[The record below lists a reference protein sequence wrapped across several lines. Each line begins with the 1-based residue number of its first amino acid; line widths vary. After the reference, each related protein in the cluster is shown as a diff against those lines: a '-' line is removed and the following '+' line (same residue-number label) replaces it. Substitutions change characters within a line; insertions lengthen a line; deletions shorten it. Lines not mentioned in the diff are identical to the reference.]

1 MLAASENTAV
11 HRKASEIADDDTSVD
26 TSTGSSS
33 TTTDAEYVPLE
44 LFDYEIAKWLANSEL
59 KKQQKGVD
67 EEMARHDRL
76 QVLSRATAFGAL
88 SDYVIGGATLQREN
102 QSLLIDEY
110 WSPVSIDVKYRGL
123 NKAQIRGVLVLQ
135 NAFRTWIILKR
146 YREALK
152 SKSSPG
158 TRSFGD
164 EKSIATALYIQ
175 SSVRRVIAQKAVET
189 KIMENIARDKAFAK
203 FCLTLKTG
211 VMVTMYSRKY
221 GTSPSR
227 KLSLDDSLTHLTF
240 SASFGSKGK
249 VELKSI
255 HKVHTGISETMYPH
269 SRQPQLSRC
278 ICLECLG
285 ERVMDLELNT
295 AKQTREMYQGFDRLI
310 LLLSGTKSPFFID
323 NFGIPRRA
331 GPSII
336 ENAITEATLDDED
349 LSAQMFRSKPDEM
362 RFWAALRTLQEE
374 YDGWQAEQDGERRRY
389 VLDKDTEEET
399 NVNRLRTTQ
408 SEQVKKDAFG
418 AAHKV
423 TKFVRFIDE
432 SGVSRLIEPGKIK
445 GDVMDSRPAIS
456 ESGAITPDETR
467 SRDEREGRSYAEEQD
482 TPRKWLNPF
491 RMRGFSTTSKKGTSV
506 SGEEVGQ
513 APVQIPSRSTL
524 SELFG
529 EVDDSNIDAKVSVI
543 SSSKGDDES
552 SEVSSFLSRPTGSEA
567 STQNHFSIAS
577 THVTQESAASTSK
590 RSKSSSTSVKR
601 NKEMAIS
608 ELEDVTE
615 PVNMNTGSAAGR
627 AAPVPRETARSTT
640 GSSVLSACSPSGSS
654 VKSESPVEEVPVTA
668 APKPFWRTLFCM
680 GPAQLDVGDD
690 DYYIRTGADKANAE
704 QSDVESYYSNYDN
717 RSNTTRGPSSVG
729 DASTIA
735 DTLDG
740 RLFDNEDEDEEQEE
754 EEEEDESDDESVES
768 SSDED
773 AQSEDAIADEG
784 SSDGF
789 AEDD

>member
-1 MLAASENTAV
+1 MQVAPESTAA
-11 HRKASEIADDDTSVD
+11 RQKASEIADDDTSVD

-44 LFDYEIAKWLANSEL
+44 MFDYEIAKWLANSEL

-123 NKAQIRGVLVLQ
+123 NKEQIRGVLVLQ

-146 YREALK
+146 YRDALK

-189 KIMENIARDKAFAK
+189 KIVENFARDKAFAK

-211 VMVTMYSRKY
+211 VIVTMYSRKY

-269 SRQPQLSRC
+269 SRQPQLNRC

-285 ERVMDLELNT
+285 ERVVDLELNT
-295 AKQTREMYQGFDRLI
+295 AKQTRDMYQGFDRLI

-389 VLDKDTEEET
+389 VLDKDAEEET

-423 TKFVRFIDE
+423 TKFVRFTDE
-432 SGVSRLIEPGKIK
+432 SGASKLMEAGKIRH
-445 GDVMDSRPAIS
+445 DVIDSRPAVS
-456 ESGAITPDETR
+456 ESGAMTPDDAR

-482 TPRKWLNPF
+482 SPRKWPNPF
-491 RMRGFSTTSKKGTSV
+491 RMRGFSMTSKKGTSV
-506 SGEEVGQ
+506 TEEVG
-513 APVQIPSRSTL
+513 PVQIPSRSTL
-524 SELFG
+524 SDLFG
-529 EVDDSNIDAKVSVI
+529 EADDSNMDAKVSVI
-543 SSSKGDDES
+543 SSSKSDDES
-552 SEVSSFLSRPTGSEA
+552 SEVSSFQSRPNGSEA

-590 RSKSSSTSVKR
+590 RSKSSSRSVKR
-601 NKEMAIS
+601 NKETIIAV
-608 ELEDVTE
+608 LEDVTE

-640 GSSVLSACSPSGSS
+640 GSSVLSACSHSGSS
-654 VKSESPVEEVPVTA
+654 VKSESPMQEMPVST
-668 APKPFWRTLFCM
+668 APKPFWRTVFCM
-680 GPAQLDVGDD
+680 GPAQLDVCDD
-690 DYYIRTGADKANAE
+690 EYYIRTGADKANAE

-740 RLFDNEDEDEEQEE
+740 RLFDNEDDEEEQDED
-754 EEEEDESDDESVES
+754 EDESDDESEES
-768 SSDED
+768 GSDEDED

>member
-1 MLAASENTAV
+1 MLTASGITTI
-11 HRKASEIADDDTSVD
+11 HQKASEIVDDDTSVD

-33 TTTDAEYVPLE
+33 STPDAGYVPIQ

-59 KKQQKGVD
+59 KKQQKGVN

-88 SDYVIGGATLQREN
+88 SEYVIGGATLQREN

-123 NKAQIRGVLVLQ
+123 SKEQIRGVLVLQ

-146 YREALK
+146 YRDALK

-175 SSVRRVIAQKAVET
+175 SSVRRVIAKMAVET
-189 KIMENIARDKAFAK
+189 KIIENTARDKAFAK

-211 VMVTMYSRKY
+211 VMVTMFSRKY

-295 AKQTREMYQGFDRLI
+295 AKQTRDMYQGFDRLI

-331 GPSII
+331 GPSIV

-349 LSAQMFRSKPDEM
+349 LSSQMFRSKPDEM

-374 YDGWQAEQDGERRRY
+374 YDGWQAEQDGERRRF

-399 NVNRLRTTQ
+399 NANRLKTSL

-418 AAHKV
+418 AVNKV
-423 TKFVRFIDE
+423 PKFVRFIDE
-432 SGVSRLIEPGKIK
+432 TGVTKIVEAGKIK
-445 GDVMDSRPAIS
+445 DEVIDSRPTTS
-456 ESGAITPDETR
+456 ESGVITPDDAR
-467 SRDEREGRSYAEEQD
+467 SRDEREGRTYEEEQD
-482 TPRKWLNPF
+482 VPRKWLSSF
-491 RMRGFSTTSKKGTSV
+491 RMRGFSMTSKKGTSL
-506 SGEEVGQ
+506 SGDKNQNQNQ
-513 APVQIPSRSTL
+513 APLQIPSRSTL
-524 SELFG
+524 SDLFG
-529 EVDDSNIDAKVSVI
+529 DIDDDNIDSKVSVI
-543 SSSKGDDES
+543 SGSKSDYES
-552 SEVSSFLSRPTGSEA
+552 SEVSSFQSRPTGSEA

-590 RSKSSSTSVKR
+590 RSKSSIASQERK
-601 NKEMAIS
+601 KEMIIA

-615 PVNMNTGSAAGR
+615 PVIVTAGSAAGR
-627 AAPVPRETARSTT
+627 AFPMETARSTS
-640 GSSVLSACSPSGSS
+640 GSSVLSASSPECSL
-654 VKSESPVEEVPVTA
+654 VKSDTPIAVASITA
-668 APKPFWRTLFCM
+668 APKPFWRTVFCM
-680 GPAQLDVGDD
+680 GPVPQVDEGDD
-690 DYYIRTGADKANAE
+690 DFYIRTGSGKANAD

-717 RSNTTRGPSSVG
+717 RSNTTRGPASVG
-729 DASTIA
+729 DVSTIA

-740 RLFDNEDEDEEQEE
+740 RLFDDEDEDEDDQEE
-754 EEEEDESDDESVES
+754 ESDEGSEES

-773 AQSEDAIADEG
+773 AQSECAIAYDG

>member
-1 MLAASENTAV
+1 MLVASGNAAV
-11 HRKASEIADDDTSVD
+11 PLKATEINDDDTSVD
-26 TSTGSSS
+26 TSTGSSTGTS
-33 TTTDAEYVPLE
+33 DPGYVPLE

-67 EEMARHDRL
+67 EEMTRHDRL
-76 QVLSRATAFGAL
+76 QILSRATAFGAL
-88 SDYVIGGATLQREN
+88 SDYVIGGAALQREN

-123 NKAQIRGVLVLQ
+123 SKEQIRGVLVLQ

-175 SSVRRVIAQKAVET
+175 SSVRRVIAKMTVEA
-189 KIMENIARDKAFAK
+189 KILENISRDKAFAK
-203 FCLTLKTG
+203 FCLALKTG

-240 SASFGSKGK
+240 SASFGTKGR

-255 HKVHTGISETMYPH
+255 YKVHTGISETMYPH

-295 AKQTREMYQGFDRLI
+295 AKQTRDMYQGFERLV

-331 GPSII
+331 GPSIV
-336 ENAITEATLDDED
+336 ENAIIEATLDDED

-374 YDGWQAEQDGERRRY
+374 YDGWQAEQDSERRRF
-389 VLDKDTEEET
+389 VLDKDAEEES
-399 NVNRLRTTQ
+399 NANRLRTSQ
-408 SEQVKKDAFG
+408 SEQLKKDAFG
-418 AAHKV
+418 FGNKV
-423 TKFVRFIDE
+423 IKFVRFVDE
-432 SGVSRLIEPGKIK
+432 TGATKLVEEGKTRE
-445 GDVMDSRPAIS
+445 DVIDSRPAES
-456 ESGAITPDETR
+456 EIVPDDTH
-467 SRDEREGRSYAEEQD
+467 SRDEREGRTYEEEQD
-482 TPRKWLNPF
+482 APKKWSIPF
-491 RMRGFSTTSKKGTSV
+491 RMRGFSLTSKKGTSV
-506 SGEEVGQ
+506 SGDKS
-513 APVQIPSRSTL
+513 VQEATLQTPSRSTL
-524 SELFG
+524 SDLFG
-529 EVDDSNIDAKVSVI
+529 EVDDTKDIDGRMSVI
-543 SSSKGDDES
+543 SGSKSFDGS
-552 SEVSSFLSRPTGSEA
+552 SEVSSFQSRPTGSEA

-577 THVTQESAASTSK
+577 THVSQQSAASTSK
-590 RSKSSSTSVKR
+590 RSKSSIASSKR
-601 NKEMAIS
+601 NKEMIIA
-608 ELEDVTE
+608 ELEEVTE
-615 PVNMNTGSAAGR
+615 PVNMNMNTGSAAGR
-627 AAPVPRETARSTT
+627 SPPKEYARSITC
-640 GSSVLSACSPSGSS
+640 SSVQSASYPSGSS
-654 VKSESPVEEVPVTA
+654 VRSDASISQVPA
-668 APKPFWRTLFCM
+668 PLADAPKPFWRTLFCM
-680 GPAQLDVGDD
+680 GPAPQLEGGDD
-690 DYYIRTGADKANAE
+690 DYYIRTGADKADAD
-704 QSDVESYYSNYDN
+704 QSDVESYYTDYDN

-729 DASTIA
+729 DASMGE
-735 DTLDG
+735 TLDG
-740 RLFDNEDEDEEQEE
+740 RVFDDEDDDENEEGFESDNESEE
-754 EEEEDESDDESVES
+754 SS

-773 AQSEDAIADEG
+773 AQSEDAIADQE